1 MEEADAKRMMKV
13 VHVCVCG
20 RGEEGKIL
28 LLFAIAKVKGIKRCI
43 TVFVVFV
50 CVATRQDYNNTSSE
64 RGRKIDKN

>member
-50 CVATRQDYNNTSSE
+50 RVIMAAKTLE
-64 RGRKIDKN
+64 REQQPTF